1 MGCRLNQIESEAIAN
16 VFLNNNF
23 TVSMQNISAG
33 SEENPDVLLCIVNTC
48 TVTQKSEQ
56 KARRVIRLLL
66 KKFPSSL
73 LIITGCYAQL
83 ASKEIENIDERIC
96 VIGGQIKSRIA
107 KIPELLNEE
116 IGKGDFNPVA
126 FSEKIKNEILS
137 TPQQKSGFPENSFS
151 LSTSNFLSHSRPS
164 LKIQDGCNSNCS
176 YCAINFARG
185 HSVSIDVQ
193 TAIDRVIELEK
204 KGHSEVVLTSVNI
217 LQYRSEYKGEVINF
231 SKLLNLL
238 LENTSSICFRISSIY
253 PQIIDDEF
261 CEVIKDERVRPH
273 FHISV
278 QSGSDRVLKLMN
290 RDYTGSDIIAACNR
304 IRSIKPDA
312 FIACDIITGFP
323 TESDE
328 DFELTMKLCK
338 ACNFSW
344 VHAFPFSMR
353 PGTYACDIK
362 DKVPQSVSGERAK
375 KLTESAIENKI
386 AYLEKFISKEMNAI
400 PEVVRNQSL
409 AVSSGYIYHAV
420 TPNFIHCEIKTK
432 EKLDLT
438 KEVQVRITG
447 ILSERIK
454 KGGDIEVSAEI
465 VKKL

>member
-137 TPQQKSGFPENSFS
+137 APQQKSGFPENSFS

-176 YCAINFARG
+176 YCAIHFARG

-290 RDYTGSDIIAACNR
+290 RDYTGSDIVAACNR
-304 IRSIKPDA
+304 IRNIKPEA

-323 TESDE
+323 TESDD

-386 AYLEKFISKEMNAI
+386 AYLEKFVSKEMNAI